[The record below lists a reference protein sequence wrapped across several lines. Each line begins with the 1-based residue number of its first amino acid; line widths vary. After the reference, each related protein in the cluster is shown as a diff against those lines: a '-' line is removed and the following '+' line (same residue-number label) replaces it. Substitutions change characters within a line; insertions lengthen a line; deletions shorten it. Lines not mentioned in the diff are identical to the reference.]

1 MKRTLA
7 VSLVAAT
14 ALSSLLVAQF
24 KGVTVTPNE
33 AR

>member
-7 VSLVAAT
+7 VSLVIAT
-14 ALSSLLVAQF
+14 ALSSLLVVQST
-24 KGVTVTPNE
+24 GVTVTPNE